1 MRNLTPHEERAVA
14 VAAGVDPRTVRAYLD
29 ERRCRSTSA
38 ARIDAALRLLGHRG
52 GGGGGGGTE
61 GRLAEASP
69 GPADGATA
77 GPTPKSA
84 LTHDPVPKRTRSRD
98 D

>member
-29 ERRCRSTSA
+29 ERRCHSTSA
-38 ARIDAALRLLGHRG
+38 ARIEAAMRLLGHRD
-52 GGGGGGGTE
+52 GGGGTE
-61 GRLAEASP
+61 GRLAEASAGSAP
-69 GPADGATA
+69 DGATA

-84 LTHDPVPKRTRSRD
+84 VTHDPVAKRTRSRD